1 MGAYCE
7 LAHHL
12 LAAPHTSLE
21 APLESWTPRSTLIR
35 LATACTTHRG
45 AASPASLVSRSL
57 NVLHPTGRTIKKP
70 VITEKSTI
78 QKETSNQLTFEVDRR
93 ANKVEIRRAVERI
106 FNVKVIGVRTMQMRG
121 KIKRFGRVLG
131 KRSNWKKAIVT
142 LAQGEHVEFFE
153 GV

>member
-1 MGAYCE
+1 M
-7 LAHHL
+7 
-12 LAAPHTSLE
+12 
-21 APLESWTPRSTLIR
+21 TPYEIL
-35 LATACTTHRG
+35 
-45 AASPASLVSRSL
+45 
-57 NVLHPTGRTIKKP
+57 KKP

-106 FNVKVIGVRTMQMRG
+106 FNVKVVGVRTMQMRG